1 MGECRIVP
9 MYNKVVLVRVDLNV
23 RVRNGVIAKSKDTIC
38 RIIDQGGK
46 AILMSHMGR
55 PRGHKFAV
63 TSILIKFI

>member
-1 MGECRIVP
+1 
-9 MYNKVVLVRVDLNV
+9 MYNKAVLVRVDLNV
-23 RVRNGVIAKSKDTIC
+23 RVRNGVIAKSKDQRIRAAIPTIR

-55 PRGHKFAV
+55 PTGHKFAV